1 MWLET
6 SILSTG
12 LGRREEPSVLLMTQT
27 ITIKCPRTHAT
38 TKIGHKK
45 PHRWAWQGVQ
55 LTKNKTHTQ
64 LIQASGGDY
73 SNVDAKVHRRLAST
87 ASCDIR

>member
-1 MWLET
+1 MFFVNNQ
-6 SILSTG
+6 G
-12 LGRREEPSVLLMTQT
+12 EEPSVLLMTQT

-64 LIQASGGDY
+64 LIMK
-73 SNVDAKVHRRLAST
+73 NVLPT
-87 ASCDIR
+87 